1 MSGVCKFKEL
11 LSDDIVSE
19 LFHKREDSI
28 SNRTLE
34 EREQIKQLLNKNNK
48 DYENILIAIDN
59 VPEVFVETKKL
70 IKKNVDT
77 KLETLNEISAY
88 DNEKFYKI
96 GFYDG
101 INLII
106 DCLKN
111 K

>member
-1 MSGVCKFKEL
+1 MSKMCKFKEL

-19 LFHKREDSI
+19 LFHEREDKI
-28 SNRTLE
+28 YNRTIE
-34 EREQIKQLLNKNNK
+34 EKKQLKQLLNKNNE
-48 DYENILIAIDN
+48 DYENILIAINN
-59 VPEVFVETKKL
+59 VPKAFIETRELLKQN
-70 IKKNVDT
+70 IDT
-77 KLETLNEISAY
+77 EIETLNRINGY

-96 GFYDG
+96 GFCDG